1 MYPQIHLIG
10 IIVHHFP
17 YENSHRQ
24 RYTPFSDTPIWLI
37 HVDTSS
43 SLFKYCD
50 EVSAF
55 IDWNYFLC
63 TPISIFQSSV
73 LRHGG
78 VSTNW
83 YRSQESE
90 FRAKLGYLMI
100 FTWISYALIRI
111 LIWIY
116 MRKHLDFSLD
126 FPAHMA
132 WWFLMFVATFSGVC
146 QANMWVQLDISQYNW
161 REARKVALMT
171 DRWFRILVKPTISC
185 GMNSPSHFW
194 TGSGSTTN

>member
-1 MYPQIHLIG
+1 M
-10 IIVHHFP
+10 
-17 YENSHRQ
+17 
-24 RYTPFSDTPIWLI
+24 
-37 HVDTSS
+37 VDTSS

-55 IDWNYFLC
+55 MDWNYFYVLLRFPYSSRLFFDTVVC
-63 TPISIFQSSV
+63 RRIGTEARRASSGQNSIF
-73 LRHGG
+73 
-78 VSTNW
+78 
-83 YRSQESE
+83 YD
-90 FRAKLGYLMI
+90 I
-100 FTWISYALIRI
+100 TWTSYALIRI

-126 FPAHMA
+126 FPARMA

-185 GMNSPSHFW
+185 GINSPSHFS
-194 TGSGSTTN
+194 TGSGSTTH